1 VNTDPT
7 RVVPPSGAPTV
18 TVSGPR
24 GTVGRFDVLGE
35 LGRGGMGAVYRARDP
50 ELGREVALKVLL
62 PELATDPKAKAR
74 FLREARA
81 QARVEHDHIV
91 PIHDVGETGGFAY
104 LVMPLLKGQS
114 LRDALKKNARPP
126 VSEVVRIGREIAEGL
141 AAAHAAGLIHRDIK
155 PGNIWLEGD
164 RRRVKILDFGLAR
177 ATGDAPDEHAAA
189 RPKLVSGDLTAAGGI
204 VGTPPYMSPE
214 QARGLPTDARSD
226 VFSLGTVLYELL
238 AGRKPFTG
246 PSAFDIMA
254 AVASDEPVP
263 LPRLVPDLPPA
274 LADLVARMLA
284 KDPAARTQSCAEVA
298 AALAALAVPQVVVL
312 PLNGGAPNV
321 WEDLTAAESDTGL
334 SFERTAADAPP
345 GAPAPRARPKWLWPA
360 VAGAVVVAAGAV
372 ALALRGKPA
381 EQAKADPEPPK
392 KPAQKGAP
400 NPNGKAQQQ
409 VADEV
414 VLFDGTA
421 ASLAKWRSL
430 KTGGEA
436 TWEIKDGFVVVM
448 PGRGNIYTVEK
459 FRDHAIHLEYWL
471 LPNDK
476 DGNSGVFVQ
485 GCYEVSIFDDAGKSS
500 TFVTSGGIYGKHP
513 PLKNASK
520 PAGQWQTLDITFTA
534 ARGKQLPRI
543 TVVHNGEKVIDD
555 VELADYTPANAKELL
570 ADGAGPLVLQDHG
583 SRVRFRN
590 IRVRRAAVPVATL
603 TRDQFI
609 AEVAARGG
617 ELTWNEMPLP
627 TERVSEN

>member
-1 VNTDPT
+1 
-7 RVVPPSGAPTV
+7 
-18 TVSGPR
+18 
-24 GTVGRFDVLGE
+24 
-35 LGRGGMGAVYRARDP
+35 
-50 ELGREVALKVLL
+50 
-62 PELATDPKAKAR
+62 
-74 FLREARA
+74 
-81 QARVEHDHIV
+81 
-91 PIHDVGETGGFAY
+91 
-104 LVMPLLKGQS
+104 
-114 LRDALKKNARPP
+114 
-126 VSEVVRIGREIAEGL
+126 
-141 AAAHAAGLIHRDIK
+141 
-155 PGNIWLEGD
+155 
-164 RRRVKILDFGLAR
+164 
-177 ATGDAPDEHAAA
+177 
-189 RPKLVSGDLTAAGGI
+189 
-204 VGTPPYMSPE
+204 
-214 QARGLPTDARSD
+214 
-226 VFSLGTVLYELL
+226 
-238 AGRKPFTG
+238 
-246 PSAFDIMA
+246 
-254 AVASDEPVP
+254 
-263 LPRLVPDLPPA
+263 
-274 LADLVARMLA
+274 
-284 KDPAARTQSCAEVA
+284 
-298 AALAALAVPQVVVL
+298 
-312 PLNGGAPNV
+312 
-321 WEDLTAAESDTGL
+321 
-334 SFERTAADAPP
+334 
-345 GAPAPRARPKWLWPA
+345 
-360 VAGAVVVAAGAV
+360 
-372 ALALRGKPA
+372 
-381 EQAKADPEPPK
+381 
-392 KPAQKGAP
+392 
-400 NPNGKAQQQ
+400 
-409 VADEV
+409 V

-603 TRDQFI
+603 TRDHFL
-609 AEVAARGG
+609 AEVVVRGGHFSYKRSSGNVVNAPPSREPVPDDATLYFLTVASGSYRRPEWLYPPHQNQGTSEGPVLRPFADAELEPLASFPAGVLSRILLVGQNVTDAGFAALLRAPAARDLNTLGLINCPVG
-617 ELTWNEMPLP
+617 TETVRAAAQLPNLTALDLDGTTVRDADLAPLP
-627 TERVSEN
+627 GDIKALQRLALRGTKVTNGALPHLKRLGALKSLDLRDTEVSEAAARELAAALPKCWIGYGKDGIVEPAKK

>member
-74 FLREARA
+74 FLREARP

-345 GAPAPRARPKWLWPA
+345 GAPAPRAPQVA
-360 VAGAVVVAAGAV
+360 VAGGRGRGGAARRGRGRTRAARQARGASEGRPGAAGEARAERRAESEREGAATGRGRGGAVRRNGREFGEVAV
-372 ALALRGKPA
+372 AEDRR
-381 EQAKADPEPPK
+381 
-392 KPAQKGAP
+392 
-400 NPNGKAQQQ
+400 
-409 VADEV
+409 
-414 VLFDGTA
+414 
-421 ASLAKWRSL
+421 RSDL
-430 KTGGEA
+430 G
-436 TWEIKDGFVVVM
+436 D
-448 PGRGNIYTVEK
+448 
-459 FRDHAIHLEYWL
+459 
-471 LPNDK
+471 
-476 DGNSGVFVQ
+476 
-485 GCYEVSIFDDAGKSS
+485 
-500 TFVTSGGIYGKHP
+500 
-513 PLKNASK
+513 
-520 PAGQWQTLDITFTA
+520 
-534 ARGKQLPRI
+534 
-543 TVVHNGEKVIDD
+543 
-555 VELADYTPANAKELL
+555 
-570 ADGAGPLVLQDHG
+570 
-583 SRVRFRN
+583 
-590 IRVRRAAVPVATL
+590 
-603 TRDQFI
+603 
-609 AEVAARGG
+609 
-617 ELTWNEMPLP
+617 
-627 TERVSEN
+627 